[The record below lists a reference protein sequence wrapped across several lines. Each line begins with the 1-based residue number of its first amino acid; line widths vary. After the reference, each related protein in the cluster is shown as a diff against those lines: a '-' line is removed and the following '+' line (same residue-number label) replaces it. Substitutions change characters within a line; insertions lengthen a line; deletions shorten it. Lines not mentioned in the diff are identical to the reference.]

1 MTVVQS
7 NPWKAGDTSYK
18 IKPTPYLMHASHS
31 VAGQFG
37 TSNRLFASIPI
48 IWITFI
54 LPNKSFSPLTLLV
67 LLILSSYLKLEK
79 YWAFPLIWF
88 TQHNLLCLRMKALNC
103 IPCSLGFPCLQP
115 TRLSIPFILSMP
127 AFSCI
132 LPFSPSPFSMELAS
146 IYTYLP
152 FSFPEYSGCY
162 GSVCRGG
169 HSLIIGVPQY
179 SRGIPSNTL
188 MDA

>member
-1 MTVVQS
+1 MTVGQS
-7 NPWKAGDTSYK
+7 NPRKAGDTSYI

-37 TSNRLFASIPI
+37 TSNGLFASIPI

-54 LPNKSFSPLTLLV
+54 LPNKSFYPLTLLV

-103 IPCSLGFPCLQP
+103 TPCSLGFPCLQP
-115 TRLSIPFILSMP
+115 TRLSIPFSFLL
-127 AFSCI
+127 I

-169 HSLIIGVPQY
+169 HSLITGVPQD